1 MNSAAF
7 DDTPVRLGVIGAG
20 VWGANV
26 IRTCAELGALA
37 AVCDSDFGRLRE
49 MRERYPGVEGF
60 ANAETMIARADI
72 HGLIVAS
79 PAQAHASLALMAIS
93 GGKDVLV
100 EKPLA
105 LNVLDAQRVVRAA
118 RQRDRK
124 LMVGHVLLYHPG
136 IRRMLQ
142 AIEDGEIGDVRFVRC
157 RRLNWGRLRAHENVW
172 WSFAPH
178 DVAVM
183 LEVMGEEPLSASCAA
198 GSYITPGIADVVY
211 AHYTFADGRAAHV
224 EVSWLNPERVSQ
236 IDVFGT
242 SGVLTFNDGR
252 AGASL
257 TLTPC
262 GSRDSAAGK
271 ALWRDDPQAIVVPEG
286 EPLALEL
293 QSFCRAIRGDET
305 PLTDGEEGLAVVRA
319 LAMLQGTEGS

>member
-1 MNSAAF
+1 M
-7 DDTPVRLGVIGAG
+7 G
-20 VWGANV
+20 
-26 IRTCAELGALA
+26 
-37 AVCDSDFGRLRE
+37 
-49 MRERYPGVEGF
+49 ERYPGVEAF
-60 ANAETMIARADI
+60 ARAETMIARADLD
-72 HGLIVAS
+72 GLVVAS

-93 GGKDVLV
+93 GGMDVLV

-118 RQRDRK
+118 RQRNRK

-136 IRRMLQ
+136 IRCMLQ
-142 AIEDGEIGDVRFVRC
+142 AIEAGEIGEVRFVRC

-198 GSYITPGIADVVY
+198 GSYVTPGIADVVY
-211 AHYTFADGRAAHV
+211 AHYVFPDERAAHI

-242 SGVLTFNDGR
+242 LGVLTFSDGR
-252 AGASL
+252 AGSSL

-262 GSRDSAAGK
+262 GSRESAAGT
-271 ALWRDDPQAIVVPEG
+271 ALWRNDPQAIVFPEG

-293 QSFCRAIRGDET
+293 QSFCSAIRGDET

-319 LAMLQGTEGS
+319 LAMLQ

>member
-1 MNSAAF
+1 MTNAALEEH
-7 DDTPVRLGVIGAG
+7 PVRLGVIGAG

-26 IRTCAELGALA
+26 IRTCARLGALA
-37 AVCDSDFGRLRE
+37 AVCDSNLQRLGE
-49 MRERYPGVEGF
+49 MRERYPRVEGF
-60 ANAETMIARADI
+60 ASAETMLARADLD
-72 HGLIVAS
+72 GLVVAS

-93 GGKDVLV
+93 AGMDVLV

-118 RQRDRK
+118 RQHDRK

-136 IRRMLQ
+136 IRCMLQ
-142 AIEDGEIGDVRFVRC
+142 AIEDGEIGEVRFVRC

-178 DVAVM
+178 DVALI
-183 LEVMGEEPLSASCAA
+183 LEVMGAEPLSASCAA
-198 GSYITPGIADVVY
+198 GSYVTPGIADVVY
-211 AHYTFADGRAAHV
+211 AHYSFPEGRAAHV
-224 EVSWLNPERVSQ
+224 EVSWLNPERVSA
-236 IDVFGT
+236 IEVFGT

-252 AGASL
+252 AGSSL

-262 GSRDSAAGK
+262 GSRESEAGA
-271 ALWRDDPQAIVVPEG
+271 ALWRDEPQAIVVPEG